1 MTTFQF
7 DAYGANKTE
16 SSDRPQVDWAA
27 MNKYIVEAVQCE
39 NEEVLVGVI
48 SGIYDLGIQEQKPGE
63 YVFEGDESAEREEIA
78 ANPTCH
84 FETRARF
91 YDNGKWLE
99 NVRIKVVPKKDAQS
113 VAFAVDFPD
122 VIVDK
127 GSFFGESNPLPY
139 RMLLGGEFILKGG
152 TAVVAAPQALTIR
165 KNDKTGNQWSMMPNS
180 TIYKMAVGAKLVKP
194 GEPFLPERL
203 GELLGKALQFKIRV
217 GFNDAGYLQEKCA
230 FAAGLG
236 RGQVAP
242 QFDKSILHGVTFN
255 RANDPNALKQL
266 RKSVKN
272 TIQRAKNYE
281 GSVIAGELGDTE
293 PTQTAPEVVA
303 AQGNTSVAP
312 TTQNAPKAAVEASGG
327 FDDFDD
333 SIPF

>member
-1 MTTFQF
+1 MTAFQF

-27 MNKYIVEAVQCE
+27 MNKHIVETVQCE

-63 YVFEGDESAEREEIA
+63 YVFKGDESAEREEIA
-78 ANPTCH
+78 ANPNCY
-84 FETRARF
+84 FETRDRF

-122 VIVDK
+122 VVVDK
-127 GSFFGESNPLPY
+127 GQFFGESNPLPY
-139 RMLLGGEFILKGG
+139 RMLLGGEFVLKGG
-152 TAVVAAPQALTIR
+152 TAIVAAPQALTIR

-180 TIYKMAVGAKLVKP
+180 TIYKMAVGAKLINP

-217 GFNDAGYLQEKCA
+217 GLNDAGYLQEKCA

-242 QFDKSILHGVTFN
+242 QFDESILHGITFN

-281 GSVIAGELGDTE
+281 GSVIAGELGTAE
-293 PTQTAPEVVA
+293 PAQAASQVVA

-312 TTQNAPKAAVEASGG
+312 AAQNASKAVVEASGG
-327 FDDFDD
+327 FDDFDSD
-333 SIPF
+333 IPF

>member
-1 MTTFQF
+1 MTNFQF
-7 DAYGANKTE
+7 DAYGVNKSE
-16 SSDRPQVDWAA
+16 ASDRPQVDWAA
-27 MNKYIVEAVQCE
+27 MSKHIVETVQCE
-39 NEEVLVGVI
+39 NEEVLVGI
-48 SGIYDLGIQEQKPGE
+48 CSGIYDLGIQEQKPGE

-78 ANPTCH
+78 ANPRCY
-84 FETRARF
+84 FETRDRF

-99 NVRIKVVPKKDAQS
+99 NVRVKVVPKKDAQS

-127 GSFFGESNPLPY
+127 GQFFGESNPLPY
-139 RMLLGGEFILKGG
+139 RMLLGGEFVLKGG
-152 TAVVAAPQALTIR
+152 TSVVAAPQALTIR

-242 QFDKSILHGVTFN
+242 HFDESILHGITFN
-255 RANDPNALKQL
+255 RENDPNALKQL

-281 GSVIAGELGDTE
+281 GSVVASELGASETE
-293 PTQTAPEVVA
+293 Q
-303 AQGNTSVAP
+303 VAP
-312 TTQNAPKAAVEASGG
+312 NTGKTQSNTNSAGVSQNVTEAPI
-327 FDDFDD
+327 DDFDD
-333 SIPF
+333 IPF